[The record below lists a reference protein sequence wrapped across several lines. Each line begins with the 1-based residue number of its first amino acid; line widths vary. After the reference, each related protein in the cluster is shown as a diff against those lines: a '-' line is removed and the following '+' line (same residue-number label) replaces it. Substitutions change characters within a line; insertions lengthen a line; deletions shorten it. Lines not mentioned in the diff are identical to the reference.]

1 MEPPPES
8 ATIMRSPAKS
18 CATPKNVR
26 RASTSPGITCGS
38 SPRSRSPPSSSAAL
52 DASRAAL
59 VHVVQT
65 HAAPKARASSTNI
78 RHAASTRSTAASQK
92 RPVASTPSPKS
103 VISVCLDDSTIAPPS
118 TWASTS
124 RDETVPRSI
133 AATLYRLQ
141 FVIAGSPP
149 GATRLLAAGRDRLT
163 LDAVKSK
170 QHVERLNVPRRVLAG
185 FFDLLGH
192 LAGFLG
198 VRRLLARRGI
208 RIAV

>member
-1 MEPPPES
+1 M
-8 ATIMRSPAKS
+8 MRSPAKS

-38 SPRSRSPPSSSAAL
+38 SPNSRRPSSSSAAL

-65 HAAPKARASSTNI
+65 HTAPKARASSTNM

-92 RPVASTPSPKS
+92 RPVASTPSPRS

-118 TWASTS
+118 TWANTS
-124 RDETVPRSI
+124 RDDTVPRSI

-141 FVIAGSPP
+141 FAIAGPLRALFAV
-149 GATRLLAAGRDRLT
+149 GHDRLT
-163 LDAVKSK
+163 LDAVKPK
-170 QHVERLNVPRRVLAG
+170 QHVERLDVPRRVLAD
-185 FFDLLGH
+185 FFDFLGHFAGLLG
-192 LAGFLG
+192 
-198 VRRLLARRGI
+198 V
-208 RIAV
+208 